1 MSIWR
6 PRHGSSHQ
14 GSGMGGCFRYHHST
28 VGIFS
33 GYTVAGT
40 AIIALS
46 STVLAGIRRATG
58 LTLRRQLC
66 WPAINV
72 QSGERW
78 LAWCNARIA
87 QINKE
92 AERHVSKTVAKF
104 GSDIE
109 DPMIRELWERQLR
122 ADLKERVK
130 RMHSRIRC
138 VEEMVEQA
146 REVERNPSKR
156 KKMHPPLLAA
166 YLWVGERIFDWLV
179 SWMKRNPHFCVDSGF
194 VTGQEAAEP
203 AALTL
208 FDDAVPNIDD
218 AEMSVAAGGLAPAS
232 MPMIGSLSAQEHH
245 EVWYGRGGGSGG
257 SGRAARRGYR
267 GGSRGGWNNRPT
279 AYVAR
284 GAQDAEAMRT
294 APAAPEIPSDDI
306 PEPSAPQLDEKDT
319 SASSAVAATSSST
332 HINQAHASVNAQYSR
347 PVRSMYVQDAESCEP
362 PPYTPVENDEP
373 ELVFMN

>member
-1 MSIWR
+1 MGLGGILLLVMSIWR

-87 QINKE
+87 QINEE
-92 AERHVSKTVAKF
+92 AERHVTKTVAKF

-245 EVWYGRGGGSGG
+245 EVWYGRGRS
-257 SGRAARRGYR
+257 
-267 GGSRGGWNNRPT
+267 P
-279 AYVAR
+279 
-284 GAQDAEAMRT
+284 
-294 APAAPEIPSDDI
+294 PDDI
-306 PEPSAPQLDEKDT
+306 PEPSAPQLNEKDT
-319 SASSAVAATSSST
+319 SASNAVAATSSSA
-332 HINQAHASVNAQYSR
+332 HINQAHASVNARYSR
-347 PVRSMYVQDAESCEP
+347 PVRSMYAQDVEPCEP